1 MYLKD
6 VKSNVPCL
14 YVGETCNETQN
25 VAEAVM
31 THSPVNDTQTSKR
44 NIDVKSDSVKK
55 VWTKLKNGL
64 YGWRR
69 VSTARRRCT
78 PSQTPPLSRPGRKGP
93 REVKTSVSKQSIYT
107 HHESRE
113 ANSSSCGT
121 AQELQFLVGNFE
133 NETCRP
139 GLYIS
144 KVKTK
149 QKILK
154 LGGKETILLGQ

>member
-1 MYLKD
+1 
-6 VKSNVPCL
+6 
-14 YVGETCNETQN
+14 
-25 VAEAVM
+25 M

-55 VWTKLKNGL
+55 VWTKLRNGL

-78 PSQTPPLSRPGRKGP
+78 PSQTPPLVRPGRKGP
-93 REVKTSVSKQSIYT
+93 REVKTSVSKHSISSSNSTAKSSDQKFRSIYT

-121 AQELQFLVGNFE
+121 AREQQFLVGNFE

-139 GLYIS
+139 GLYIERENR
-144 KVKTK
+144 TK
-149 QKILK
+149 FR
-154 LGGKETILLGQ
+154 